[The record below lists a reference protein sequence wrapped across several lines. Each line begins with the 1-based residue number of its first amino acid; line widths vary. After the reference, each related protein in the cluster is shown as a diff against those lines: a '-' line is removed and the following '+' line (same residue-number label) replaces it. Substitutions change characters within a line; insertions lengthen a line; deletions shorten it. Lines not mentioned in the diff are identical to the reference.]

1 MGIDESINIKA
12 ELLHIDITSKKY
24 QMNPVFFIIMEC
36 SIKIVGG
43 IRRPIGPLLLK
54 VVY

>member
-24 QMNPVFFIIMEC
+24 QMTEVFFIIMEVILR
-36 SIKIVGG
+36 S
-43 IRRPIGPLLLK
+43 
-54 VVY
+54 